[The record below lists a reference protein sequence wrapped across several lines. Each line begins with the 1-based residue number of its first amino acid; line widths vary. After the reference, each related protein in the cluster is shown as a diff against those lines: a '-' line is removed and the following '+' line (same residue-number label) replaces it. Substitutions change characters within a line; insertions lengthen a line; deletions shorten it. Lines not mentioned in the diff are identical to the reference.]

1 MNVRN
6 RFHGSNGLLSAAAM
20 AAFFAV
26 LAFGWTPASA
36 ASVWGSP
43 AARAADETLAV
54 RVGVYDNP
62 PKISMDDKGQAVGFW
77 PDILNVI
84 AAKEGWRLE
93 YVKCV
98 WADCLAKL
106 QAGELDIMPD
116 VGVFAARQEIYDFNA
131 ETPVTNWGLVY
142 ARKGLKMESFF
153 DLGGKRIAV
162 MDNDIHYVGPAGLKT
177 LLASF
182 NLKAEIVVT
191 PSYGDVLKAVQDGRA
206 DLGVVN
212 QIFGITEE
220 AKYDV
225 ARTNIVFD
233 PVELRF
239 AFPKGAEKNARLI
252 AAIDDDLRQMKADP
266 NSVYHQSLTRN
277 FLAPAEKVEV
287 LPGWVRVVLWCLLGA
302 AALTVLYLALQMRIR
317 KRLEVLVKERT
328 RDLEKEKQKFQRVF
342 YGSHDALLIKD
353 GKTQKITD
361 CNDAAVRLFGYASQ
375 KEMVGLSSLELSA
388 PKQMD
393 GRPAE
398 TALAEIF
405 AKLPEQGGTVFEWL
419 QRRKDGSEFS
429 AVVAL
434 TPLAMGDEYIVH
446 TSMRD
451 LTEIKLA
458 EDKVRALDRL
468 KSRFVTVLTHVIRTP
483 LNKIRW
489 AMESLAGGDFGEVS
503 KEGQSLIKQTINSD
517 QEILGLIDDM
527 GLVLDLERGSLVLN
541 QTPTS
546 LQSLVFSVKKAF
558 TEMPDCEGIRCEM
571 VVPKTEPPAVNIDAE
586 RVRRVLETL
595 LDNAK
600 RYLTRP
606 KKEIRIEL
614 SERDGRVRCS
624 VSDTGIGIP
633 KAEQSYIFDR
643 FFRASNAM
651 TAYADGTGIGLFIAK
666 SIVEAHGGSIG
677 FESKEGEG
685 TTFWLEFPAV
695 KARTA

>member
-1 MNVRN
+1 MRC
-6 RFHGSNGLLSAAAM
+6 FPM
-20 AAFFAV
+20 AACAV
-26 LAFGWTPASA
+26 LLVISAFGWPQSAVVSA
-36 ASVWGSP
+36 AGEP
-43 AARAADETLAV
+43 LNV

-62 PKISMDDKGQAVGFW
+62 PKIWMDDKGQAQGFW
-77 PDILNVI
+77 PDILTPI
-84 AAKEGWRLE
+84 AAKEGWHLE

-98 WADCLAKL
+98 WADCLAMLKS
-106 QAGELDIMPD
+106 GGIDVMPD
-116 VGVFAARQEIYDFNA
+116 VGVSADRQEIYDFNS
-131 ETPVTNWGLVY
+131 ETPVTNWALVY
-142 ARKGLKMESFF
+142 ARPGLKMESFY

-162 MDNDIHYVGPAGLKT
+162 MDNDIHYVGPGGLKT
-177 LLASF
+177 LLAAF
-182 NLKAEIVVT
+182 NLKAEIVT
-191 PSYGDVLKAVQDGRA
+191 TASYGDALKAVQDGQA

-220 AKYDV
+220 SKYDV
-225 ARTNIVFD
+225 VRTNIVFD

-287 LPGWVRVVLWCLLGA
+287 LPGWFRVALWCLLGA
-302 AALTVLYLALQMRIR
+302 VLLTVLYLALQVRIR

-342 YGSHDALLIKD
+342 YGSHDALLITD

-361 CNDAAVRLFGYASQ
+361 CNDAAVRLFGYAGQ
-375 KEMVGLSSLELSA
+375 KEMIGLSTLDLSA

-393 GRPAE
+393 GRPSTA
-398 TALAEIF
+398 ALAEIF
-405 AKLPEQGGTVFEWL
+405 EKLRERGGSVFEWL

-434 TPLAMGDEYIVH
+434 TPLAMGDQYIVH

-468 KSRFVTVLTHVIRTP
+468 KSRFVTVLTHVVRTP

-489 AMESLAGGDFGEVS
+489 AMESLATGDFGKVS
-503 KEGQSLIKQTINSD
+503 DEGQALIRQTVNSD
-517 QEILGLIDDM
+517 HEILDLIDDM
-527 GLVLDLERGSLVLN
+527 GLVLDIERGSLTLN
-541 QTPTS
+541 RAPAS
-546 LQSLVFSVKKAF
+546 LQSLVLSTVKAF
-558 TEMPDCEGIRCEM
+558 AEAPDIDGIKCEVIA
-571 VVPKTEPPAVNIDAE
+571 PKTEPPAVSIDPTK
-586 RVRRVLETL
+586 VRRVIETL

-600 RYLTRP
+600 RYMTGE
-606 KKEIRIEL
+606 KKEVRVEVAD
-614 SERDGRVRCS
+614 RDGWVRCG

-633 KAEQSYIFDR
+633 KAEQPYVFDR

-651 TAYADGTGIGLFIAK
+651 TAFADGTGIGLYIAK
-666 SIVEAHGGSIG
+666 SIVEAHGGQVG

-685 TTFWLEFPAV
+685 TTFWIEFPETKGRAG
-695 KARTA
+695 